1 MKLPDLLKQLQF
13 LTNGMTEPQMEKI
26 KIAFEHWDEHGQFI
40 KARQIK
46 HVEYDDR
53 FNQIIFTEDDETND
67 EDKDAIRLTDDYSRD

>member
-1 MKLPDLLKQLQF
+1 MKLPDFLKQLQF

-40 KARQIK
+40 KARQIR
-46 HVEYDDR
+46 HVEYDER